1 MNVINKLIINYILYI
16 NIFFIYVLLV
26 NVSYA
31 QDSVFKT
38 FYFPNGGVSSL
49 GYLVNNLPSGQWI
62 NYHENGKVKS
72 VGFWKNNALDSNWVF
87 YNTSGQKVLEENY
100 VSGKKHGNQTKYDSL
115 GIIKITHFYQGKK
128 DGLEVFYFSGLD
140 SLKYQESNYVNNKKD
155 GKSYEYDTSGNIITI
170 INYNMGLLVDKK
182 EINRYDK
189 NGKKHGR
196 WISFYPNKKIKKEET
211 YQHGVLNGISKT
223 YNKKG
228 GIKEIENYEKGK
240 EAAAKINLDIT
251 ISAEKTENN
260 GKREGIIFQQ
270 KKQGLFKVYD
280 STGKL
285 KHYEFYNNNQMMY
298 KGMYDSLNLKSG
310 EWTYFDQ
317 KNNIINTGYY
327 TSNKKD
333 KTWTYYY
340 PNGVIQQKGSY
351 ILGKPTGEWTWWYNN
366 NQLWRKEQ
374 YEKGKIN
381 GLVIEYDS
389 LGKIITKGEYLYGQ
403 KEGVWYYEINDHKE
417 EGEFVSD
424 MKNGSW
430 EMTYLSSNQKMFSG
444 KYLNDIP
451 VGEHI
456 YYYPNG
462 VIKEIGKYENG
473 EKEGEWKKYNNDGVL
488 LVTYYFKRGVE
499 FKRDGLK
506 IK

>member
-1 MNVINKLIINYILYI
+1 M
-16 NIFFIYVLLV
+16 
-26 NVSYA
+26 
-31 QDSVFKT
+31 
-38 FYFPNGGVSSL
+38 
-49 GYLVNNLPSGQWI
+49 
-62 NYHENGKVKS
+62 
-72 VGFWKNNALDSNWVF
+72 
-87 YNTSGQKVLEENY
+87 
-100 VSGKKHGNQTKYDSL
+100 
-115 GIIKITHFYQGKK
+115 
-128 DGLEVFYFSGLD
+128 
-140 SLKYQESNYVNNKKD
+140 
-155 GKSYEYDTSGNIITI
+155 
-170 INYNMGLLVDKK
+170 
-182 EINRYDK
+182 
-189 NGKKHGR
+189 
-196 WISFYPNKKIKKEET
+196 
-211 YQHGVLNGISKT
+211 
-223 YNKKG
+223 
-228 GIKEIENYEKGK
+228 
-240 EAAAKINLDIT
+240 
-251 ISAEKTENN
+251 
-260 GKREGIIFQQ
+260 
-270 KKQGLFKVYD
+270 
-280 STGKL
+280 
-285 KHYEFYNNNQMMY
+285 
-298 KGMYDSLNLKSG
+298 
-310 EWTYFDQ
+310 TYFDK

-340 PNGVIQQKGSY
+340 PNGSIQQKGSY
-351 ILGKPTGEWTWWYNN
+351 KLGKPTGEWTWWYNN

-389 LGKIITKGEYLYGQ
+389 LGKVITKGEYLYGQ

-451 VGEHI
+451 VGEHV